1 MEKRGVDLFN
11 GFYKNKRVLITGH
24 TGFKGS
30 WLSIWLNE
38 LGAKVVGYGLDLYT
52 EKDNFIVTGL
62 KEKIIDIRG
71 DIRNRQYL
79 QEVFTKYKPEIVF
92 HLAAQALVRL
102 SYEIPK
108 ETYDVNVMGTLN
120 VLECIRNTD
129 SVKIGI
135 MITTDKCYENKEQI
149 WPYRE
154 TDPMG
159 GYDPYSSSKACS
171 EILIASYRNSFFNTN
186 NYDKHGTAI
195 ASVRAGNVIG
205 GGDWSKDRIIPD
217 CIRALEENKDIE
229 IRNPKAVR
237 PWQHVLE
244 PLSGYLL
251 LASKMY
257 VDGVSYCS
265 GWNFG
270 PNIDSIVSVKTV
282 ADIIIN
288 KWGKGKW
295 IDISNKEA
303 VHEANLLCLDCTKA
317 RVKLC
322 WEPKLYIDEAIEY
335 TVDWY
340 KNYKDKDV
348 FDLCVNQI
356 KSYCNKI
363 VQEVI

>member
-11 GFYKNKRVLITGH
+11 GFYKNKKVLITGH

-30 WLSIWLNE
+30 WLSIWLKE
-38 LGAKVVGYGLDLYT
+38 LGAKVVGYGLAPYT
-52 EKDNFIVTGL
+52 ENDNFIVTGL
-62 KEKIIDIRG
+62 KGKIIDIRG
-71 DIRNRQYL
+71 DIRNCETL
-79 QEVFTKYKPEIVF
+79 QQVFTKYKPEIVF
-92 HLAAQALVRL
+92 HLAAQPLVRL

-120 VLECIRNTD
+120 VLECIRNTE
-129 SVKIGI
+129 SVKASI

-159 GYDPYSSSKACS
+159 GYDPYSSSKACV
-171 EILIASYRNSFFNTN
+171 EILIASYRNSFLNPN
-186 NYDKHGTAI
+186 NYDKHGTSI

-205 GGDWSKDRIIPD
+205 GGDWSRDRIIPD
-217 CIRALEENKDIE
+217 CIRALKENKDIE

-257 VDGVSYCS
+257 EDGVSYCS
-265 GWNFG
+265 AWNFG
-270 PNIDSIVSVKTV
+270 PNIESIVPVKTV

-295 IDISNKEA
+295 IDLSNKDS

-317 RVKLC
+317 RVQLC
-322 WEPKLYIDEAIEY
+322 WESKLNIDEAIEY

-348 FDLCVNQI
+348 FNLCVNQI
-356 KSYCNKI
+356 KSYCNKR